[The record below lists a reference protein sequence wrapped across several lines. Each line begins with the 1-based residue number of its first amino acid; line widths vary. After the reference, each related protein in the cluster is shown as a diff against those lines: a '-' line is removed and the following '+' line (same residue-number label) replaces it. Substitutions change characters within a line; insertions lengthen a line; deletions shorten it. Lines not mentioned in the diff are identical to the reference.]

1 MKFRLYGNKSLRTNE
16 EKIRKNHDTSVTAKF
31 FVNQSY
37 PKYRDCLHSTTYV
50 QLCTR
55 LNVGP
60 LALHRDLSTEQ
71 KFPSPSQIPLVDS
84 QTPVKSSPPSRKPSP
99 LAPLLNNSNIY
110 MTVHVNSFPYL
121 ISPNDTLRLP
131 FHLPD
136 ASLGSI
142 LRMTR
147 VSRIGVRDY
156 TLQGH
161 PFIDENAFS
170 LKMRV
175 IEHTKMPFVVT
186 KKTKQRQR
194 RTRHLFNKQNYTV
207 LK

>member
-1 MKFRLYGNKSLRTNE
+1 MMILRLRPSSSFLNRTASNGTACIRLRTFN
-16 EKIRKNHDTSVTAKF
+16 
-31 FVNQSY
+31 
-37 PKYRDCLHSTTYV
+37 YV
-50 QLCTR
+50 KKLI
-55 LNVGP
+55 VAP
-60 LALHRDLSTEQ
+60 FALHRDISTEQ
-71 KFPSPSQIPLVDS
+71 KFSSPSPIPFVDF
-84 QTPVKSSPPSRKPSP
+84 PNSPPSTTSPPSKESSL
-99 LAPLLNNSNIY
+99 LAPLLSNSNLY

-121 ISPNDTLRLP
+121 ISPNDTLHLP

-136 ASLGSI
+136 APLGSI

-161 PFIDENAFS
+161 PFIDEKAYS

-207 LK
+207 LKCLSSRIGLTIGCAR